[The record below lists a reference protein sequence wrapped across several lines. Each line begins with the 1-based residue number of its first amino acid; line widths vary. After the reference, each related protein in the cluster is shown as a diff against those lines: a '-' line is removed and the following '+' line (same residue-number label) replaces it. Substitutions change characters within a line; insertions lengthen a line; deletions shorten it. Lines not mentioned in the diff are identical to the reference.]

1 MTNNLV
7 SDRLQNMRNKDDKDP
22 LASLIGS
29 GKENERQKLAEL
41 LEPFVVIDE
50 DSKEFYF
57 KDAFTKLDN
66 NSIKVEL
73 LLAATRARALYF
85 NELDGLTAQEII
97 ILSIMPEGS
106 VKTTLRKLFS
116 IEHKI
121 KQSGKRYLIHSY
133 RIPEIIK
140 SLIKK

>member
-1 MTNNLV
+1 MV
-7 SDRLQNMRNKDDKDP
+7 SDKLHLMKTRDDKDP

-41 LEPFVVIDE
+41 LAPFVIIDE
-50 DSKEFYF
+50 GSKEFYF
-57 KDAFTKLDN
+57 KDAFTKVDN
-66 NSIKVEL
+66 NAIKIEL
-73 LLAATRARALYF
+73 LLAAARARSLYF
-85 NELDGLTAQEII
+85 NEPDGLTAQEII

-121 KQSGKRYLIHSY
+121 KQSGKRYLLPSY
-133 RIPEIIK
+133 RIPEIIYN
-140 SLIKK
+140 LIEK

>member
-1 MTNNLV
+1 METR
-7 SDRLQNMRNKDDKDP
+7 DKKDP

-41 LEPFVVIDE
+41 LAPFVIIDQ

-57 KDAFTKLDN
+57 KDAFTELDN
-66 NSIKVEL
+66 NAIKIEL
-73 LLAATRARALYF
+73 LLAAARARALYF
-85 NELDGLTAQEII
+85 NEPDGLTAQEII

-116 IEHKI
+116 IEHRI
-121 KQSGKRYLIHSY
+121 KQNGKRYLLPSY

>member
-1 MTNNLV
+1 MKT
-7 SDRLQNMRNKDDKDP
+7 KDDKDP
-22 LASLIGS
+22 LSSLIGS

-41 LEPFVVIDE
+41 LAPFIIIDG

-57 KDAFTKLDN
+57 KDAFTQVDN
-66 NSIKVEL
+66 NALKIEL
-73 LLAATRARALYF
+73 LLAAARARSLYF
-85 NELDGLTAQEII
+85 NEQDGLTAQEII

-116 IEHKI
+116 IEHRI
-121 KQSGKRYLIHSY
+121 KQSGKRYILPSY

-140 SLIKK
+140 SLTKK

>member
-1 MTNNLV
+1 MQNNPV
-7 SDRLQNMRNKDDKDP
+7 SDRLHYMKTRDEKDP
-22 LASLIGS
+22 LSSLIGS

-41 LEPFVVIDE
+41 LAPFVIIDE

-57 KDAFTKLDN
+57 KDAFTQIDN
-66 NSIKVEL
+66 NSLKIEL
-73 LLAATRARALYF
+73 LLAAAKARSLYF
-85 NELDGLTAQEII
+85 NEQDGLTAQDII

-121 KQSGKRYLIHSY
+121 KQKDKKYIMPSY
-133 RIPEIIK
+133 RIEEIK
-140 SLIKK
+140 NNLIK